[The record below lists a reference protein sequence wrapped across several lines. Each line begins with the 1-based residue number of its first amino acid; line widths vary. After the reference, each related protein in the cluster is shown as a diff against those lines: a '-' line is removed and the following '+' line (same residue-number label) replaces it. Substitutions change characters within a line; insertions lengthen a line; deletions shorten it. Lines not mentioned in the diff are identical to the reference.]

1 MSSSYLRIY
10 RQTPRF
16 TSCTWRWRVRGA
28 SWWRRCRSA
37 KQSWPGRTGTWLT
50 WGVRGS
56 SRSTGWAQHCCLT
69 NMWCLFQRGKDYS
82 ALQKYSCHL
91 NYKRQSFH
99 WDFHMTDQ
107 HFHFIA
113 YFVKMKGERLL
124 CSGHP
129 GWYFTKPSFIAVTAA
144 TLYAQSPPALHIQRL
159 KWLNVQ
165 WTEFI

>member
-56 SRSTGWAQHCCLT
+56 SRSTGWTQHCCLT
-69 NMWCLFQRGKDYS
+69 NTWCLFQRGKDYS

-91 NYKRQSFH
+91 TYKRQSFH
-99 WDFHMTDQ
+99 WDLNVTDQ
-107 HFHFIA
+107 HLHFIA
-113 YFVKMKGERLL
+113 CFFKMKGERRFLFRPPWLVLYKAIFYCSYSCNSL
-124 CSGHP
+124 CSISSSFAHP
-129 GWYFTKPSFIAVTAA
+129 KTKMV
-144 TLYAQSPPALHIQRL
+144 
-159 KWLNVQ
+159 KW
-165 WTEFI
+165 